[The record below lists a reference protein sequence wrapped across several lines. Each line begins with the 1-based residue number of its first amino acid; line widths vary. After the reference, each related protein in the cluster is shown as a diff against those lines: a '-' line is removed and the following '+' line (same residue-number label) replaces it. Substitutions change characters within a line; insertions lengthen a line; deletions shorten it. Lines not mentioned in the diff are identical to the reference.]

1 MTNIDDLKKLRDEKI
16 ISEAEFEMQKRRLA
30 SKVLK
35 KEGGRTTKNGIVYI
49 VLAFFFGAIGI
60 HNFYAKYWKR
70 ACAQMTISIL
80 SFYMLYIPLIFTSIW
95 AMLELLFVNKSA
107 DGVFFGGNR
116 RIIWLLRGLSVI
128 VLAWAF
134 SSNVM
139 IFQDE
144 DLELFKE
151 I

>member
-1 MTNIDDLKKLRDEKI
+1 MVNIDELQQLKDKKI
-16 ISEAEFEMQKRRLA
+16 ISDAEFEMQKRRLA
-30 SKVLK
+30 GKLLQKSDGKA
-35 KEGGRTTKNGIVYI
+35 TKNGIVYI

-70 ACAQMTISIL
+70 ACVQMFISLL
-80 SFYMLYIPLIFTSIW
+80 SFYMLYIPLLFTSIW

-116 RIIWLLRGLSVI
+116 RIIWLLRGLSVL
-128 VLAWAF
+128 VLVWAF
-134 SSNVM
+134 SSNTM

-144 DLELFKE
+144 DLDLLVE